1 MHLIQPLLAFC
12 AAGAA
17 AASSELID
25 STVIYVQ
32 AVGSSSASLLADVQY
47 NPSTLAAEIASYE
60 APELPEDAELV
71 RIGAYDKS
79 TRSWTSSTSVTS
91 IESFGKGYSPT
102 IILSLTSQ
110 GEVLGVTLKSGSIDA
125 GQTRDFGPKVKVVKT
140 APGKKVGLNSPVVL
154 SKEGK
159 LEPEVE
165 EKTFLQ
171 R

>member
-1 MHLIQPLLAFC
+1 MRFFQSLLALC
-12 AAGAA
+12 AASIA

-25 STVIYVQ
+25 STAVYIQ
-32 AVGSSSASLLADVQY
+32 AVGSSSISLLADVQY
-47 NPSTLAAEIASYE
+47 NPSTLTAEIASYE
-60 APELPEDAELV
+60 APELPADAELIRV
-71 RIGAYDKS
+71 GVYDKS

-102 IILSLTSQ
+102 IVLSLTLQ
-110 GEVLGVTLKSGSIDA
+110 GEVMGVALKSGMIDA
-125 GQTRDFGPKVKVVKT
+125 GQTRDFGPKVKIVKT
-140 APGKKVGLNSPVVL
+140 APGKNVELNRPVVL

-159 LEPEVE
+159 LEPEVV